1 MMKQNIFNHR
11 NLVAEAY
18 KILSVQRK
26 ITQYLSHALITVF
39 RFIYLRN
46 FCIQHTGS
54 TLMLL

>member
-1 MMKQNIFNHR
+1 MMKQNIFNYR

-18 KILSVQRK
+18 EILSVQRK

-46 FCIQHTGS
+46 FCIQHTG